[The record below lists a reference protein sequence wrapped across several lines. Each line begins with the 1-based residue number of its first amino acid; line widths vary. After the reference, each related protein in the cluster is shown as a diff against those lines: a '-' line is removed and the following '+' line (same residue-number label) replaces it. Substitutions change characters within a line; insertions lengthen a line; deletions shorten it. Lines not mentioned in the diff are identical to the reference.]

1 MPSAAEVAVN
11 SVIPERA
18 PPINTHHRLPAQ
30 GPTRPAGFA
39 IPAGD
44 NMSAGLFASTG
55 TVMSPL
61 HFCLH
66 VGSCTYFRI
75 TANPVCLNHAILQIG
90 VQLVK
95 KLKLIGESYSP
106 TSSVFY
112 DN

>member
-55 TVMSPL
+55 TVMSPPPSFLFTRRKL
-61 HFCLH
+61 HLFSH
-66 VGSCTYFRI
+66 YRQSRV
-75 TANPVCLNHAILQIG
+75 P
-90 VQLVK
+90 
-95 KLKLIGESYSP
+95 
-106 TSSVFY
+106 
-112 DN
+112 